1 MKTILTLILLLT
13 IGVNANSQS
22 IKLSD
27 FNSKNNTTS
36 IFVNHLD
43 KAEDFEIY
51 KPIMVLWPVNPM
63 LVVENSKVYF
73 GLTKEINIIMPYAKA
88 KLGFEYSYIFRSER
102 NNHLRVFADYMIPLQ
117 AGDFA
122 AVLVNIGGG
131 YFTDTKKSGLFPQA
145 SLSILVPFT
154 DVLGINIYVKVRET
168 FMLKKEESNIFDF
181 SVGVGATVFPF

>member
-1 MKTILTLILLLT
+1 MKITTAFILLLFLS
-13 IGVNANSQS
+13 INAHTQS

-27 FNSKNNTTS
+27 FNSKNVSKS
-36 IFVNHLD
+36 IYNNPLE
-43 KAEDFEIY
+43 KAEDFELY
-51 KPIMVLWPVNPM
+51 KPIMMLWPLNPM
-63 LVVENSKVYF
+63 IVVENGNVYF
-73 GLTKEINIIMPYAKA
+73 GLTKEVDIIMPYAKA

-102 NNHLRVFADYMIPLQ
+102 NNHLRVFADYIIPLQ

-154 DVLGINIYVKVRET
+154 DAFGVNLYAKARET
-168 FMLKKEESNIFDF
+168 IMLKKEESNIFDF
-181 SVGVGATVFPF
+181 SIGIGTTFYPF

>member
-1 MKTILTLILLLT
+1 MRKIITLIIFLLCT
-13 IGVNANSQS
+13 VYAYPQS

-27 FNSKNNTTS
+27 LNSKNIPKS
-36 IFVNHLD
+36 IYKIPSD
-43 KAEDFEIY
+43 KTEDFELY
-51 KPIMVLWPVNPM
+51 KPIMLLWPLNPM
-63 LVVENSKVYF
+63 IVVENSKVYF
-73 GLTKEINIIMPYAKA
+73 GLTKEVDIIMPHAKA

-102 NNHLRVFADYMIPLQ
+102 NNHFRVFADYIIPLQ
-117 AGDFA
+117 TGNFA

-154 DVLGINIYVKVRET
+154 DALGINIYTKVRET

-181 SVGVGATVFPF
+181 SVGIGATVFPF